1 MAFVELGRSQ
11 RLEDIY
17 IIPEPEIYV
26 DAIRCDPEALA
37 ETKRLEQIFN
47 EMKNKENETNDKCWK
62 VSYLNVRS
70 IKSLDGHRDDVSNDQ
85 LLMRSD
91 ILGLGETWLEDDH
104 VANFTGFDGYFATF
118 GKGKGVAGY
127 NRMSLVSKPLIV
139 TSNSYSA
146 IQFMTSEFHVIFLY
160 LSHGYK
166 KTSVNDLLNT
176 WIQPNTPTA
185 VLGDMNEDIFRN
197 SSIQNFMASK
207 GFSQLINEPTC
218 STGSVLDHIYVNDLM
233 SKKGTFSKLETV
245 YFSDHDVI
253 SLYVPK

>member
-47 EMKNKENETNDKCWK
+47 DKINKENETNDKCWK

-118 GKGKGVAGY
+118 AEC
-127 NRMSLVSKPLIV
+127 LLI
-139 TSNSYSA
+139 
-146 IQFMTSEFHVIFLY
+146 
-160 LSHGYK
+160 
-166 KTSVNDLLNT
+166 
-176 WIQPNTPTA
+176 
-185 VLGDMNEDIFRN
+185 
-197 SSIQNFMASK
+197 
-207 GFSQLINEPTC
+207 
-218 STGSVLDHIYVNDLM
+218 
-233 SKKGTFSKLETV
+233 
-245 YFSDHDVI
+245 
-253 SLYVPK
+253 